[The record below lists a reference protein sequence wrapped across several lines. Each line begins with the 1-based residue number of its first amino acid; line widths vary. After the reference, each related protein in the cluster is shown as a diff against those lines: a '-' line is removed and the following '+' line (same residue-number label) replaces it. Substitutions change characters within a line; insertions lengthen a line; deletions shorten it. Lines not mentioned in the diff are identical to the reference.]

1 MRFSRRTTW
10 PSRPNRLSELL
21 ERRRREGASIT
32 DLTASNPTDVDLP
45 SPADEVLRSLADPA
59 ALRYS
64 PDPNGLL
71 SAREAVCAHYRTNG
85 VSLSPNDVILTAS
98 TSEAYAHLFTLLCEP
113 GDEVLIPAP
122 SYPLFEYLAQL
133 SGVVTRSYALR
144 YDGGWHLDMAS
155 VTAALTPRTRAIVL
169 IHPHNPTGMF
179 LRHSELNALRGMA
192 RERSLALIVDE
203 VFADYAFAPDPSRV
217 PTCAVIDDVLTFT
230 LSGLSKL
237 AGLPQMKL
245 GWIVLSGPTELR
257 AEAHERLETVC
268 DTYLSVNTPVQVAL
282 PRLLGL
288 DTGAAIRA
296 RIMENDAALRDI
308 LKGSVCTALSCEGG
322 WYGIVRMPELLSDE
336 EWALA
341 LLDERNV
348 SVFPGYFFDLTGCHL
363 VVSLLPSPSVFA
375 SGVRALVEAAVRVTS
390 SRSPR

>member
-32 DLTASNPTDVDLP
+32 DLTASNPTDAGLP
-45 SPADEVLRSLADPA
+45 CPADEVLRSLADPA

-71 SAREAVCAHYRTNG
+71 SAREAVCTHYRAKG
-85 VSLSPNDVILTAS
+85 ASLSPDDIVLTAS

-113 GDEVLIPAP
+113 GDEVLVPAP

-133 SGVVTRSYALR
+133 SGVVPRPYALR
-144 YDGGWHLDMAS
+144 YDGGWHLDMACVES
-155 VTAALTPRTRAIVL
+155 AVTSATRAIVL
-169 IHPHNPTGMF
+169 IHPHNPTGMY
-179 LRHSELNALRGMA
+179 LRRAELDALRGVA

-217 PTCAVIDDVLTFT
+217 PTCATVDDVLTFT

-237 AGLPQMKL
+237 AALPQLKL
-245 GWIVLSGPTELR
+245 GWIVLSGPAEVR
-257 AEAHERLETVC
+257 AEAHERLETIC
-268 DTYLSVNTPVQVAL
+268 DTYLSVNTPVQIAL

-296 RIMENDAALRDI
+296 RIIENDAVLRDI
-308 LKGSVCTALSCEGG
+308 LGGTVCTALACEGG

-336 EWALA
+336 EWALS
-341 LLDERNV
+341 LLDEWNV
-348 SVFPGYFFDLTGCHL
+348 SVFPGYFFDLPGCHL
-363 VVSLLPSPSVFA
+363 VVSLLASPAAFA
-375 SGVRALVEAAVRVTS
+375 SGVRALAEAAARVTS